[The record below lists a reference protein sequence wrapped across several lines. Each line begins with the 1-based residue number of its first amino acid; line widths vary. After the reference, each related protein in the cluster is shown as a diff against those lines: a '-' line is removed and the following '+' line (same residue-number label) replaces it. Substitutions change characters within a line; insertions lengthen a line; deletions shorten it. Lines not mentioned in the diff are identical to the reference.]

1 MQRSSNCRMLLPA
14 ERTMLLGTNGLPSSI
29 YRQAEQDNR
38 GAKIAVA
45 LSLSLSEARKKP

>member
-1 MQRSSNCRMLLPA
+1 MLLPA

-45 LSLSLSEARKKP
+45 LSLSEARKKP